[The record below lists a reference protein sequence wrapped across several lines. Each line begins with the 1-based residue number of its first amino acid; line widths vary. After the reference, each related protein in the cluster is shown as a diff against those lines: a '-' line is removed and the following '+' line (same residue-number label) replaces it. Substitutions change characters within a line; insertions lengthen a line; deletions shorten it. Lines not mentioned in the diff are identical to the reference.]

1 MNKYR
6 KIIEI
11 PVEKI
16 KINDKNFKQ
25 INKKVLDYFIMT
37 MSKRDIIRPF
47 IVTKVGDEY
56 VLDNCINSFRAIK
69 LLGYKTVPCKVISE
83 QERERKIEFRRKCR
97 TRYMI

>member
-11 PVEKI
+11 PVEK
-16 KINDKNFKQ
+16 
-25 INKKVLDYFIMT
+25 VMDYFIMT
-37 MSKRDIIRPF
+37 MPKRDTIRPF

-83 QERERKIEFRRKCR
+83 QERERKIEFRKKHY
-97 TRYMI
+97 TRFII